1 MPWGNGLGTVGEG
14 LFGRGGAVVDAEEAS
29 AIGARARMIRRRRG
43 LSLDVVAGLAGIS
56 KPYLSQL
63 EHGQRGFNRRGLLE
77 DLAIA
82 LGCSVVDLTGQP
94 YLPPDRASAE
104 ALATLPAVSIAL
116 HECSL
121 SDVPDVAARPV
132 EQLAALVAAAN
143 RHVDETRYQLAGQ
156 GLGAALTELH
166 VHAVAGT
173 PEVRRAAL
181 VALTEACI
189 VAAGIARPLGNGEL
203 STLAAKR
210 ATEAAALTDRAE
222 LVSLAGMT
230 RVGAL
235 VRLGARHR
243 ARTVLAGE
251 LAAAEPHADPS
262 AADTSPAEGYGM
274 LHLVGAQLAARDN
287 RAAEADT
294 HLAEARQLA
303 KATGERNAY
312 HYHFGPA
319 NVAAWSVAIAVE
331 LDRGPTV
338 AETLDASSAAL
349 AALGSADRRA
359 GVHLDLS
366 RAYAQSGGDRDAQAL
381 QHIDTADRIAPTRI
395 RNDPIARDLVVAL
408 DRRARRRVWEL
419 DSLRH
424 RFGVGAGR

>member
-1 MPWGNGLGTVGEG
+1 
-14 LFGRGGAVVDAEEAS
+14 
-29 AIGARARMIRRRRG
+29 
-43 LSLDVVAGLAGIS
+43 
-56 KPYLSQL
+56 
-63 EHGQRGFNRRGLLE
+63 
-77 DLAIA
+77 
-82 LGCSVVDLTGQP
+82 
-94 YLPPDRASAE
+94 
-104 ALATLPAVSIAL
+104 VSIAL

-132 EQLAALVAAAN
+132 EQLADLVDAAN

-156 GLGAALTELH
+156 DLGAALTELH
-166 VHAVAGT
+166 VHAVSGT
-173 PEVRRAAL
+173 PDARRAAL

-210 ATEAAALTDRAE
+210 ATEAAALTDRSE

-230 RVGAL
+230 RVGTL

-251 LAAAEPHADPS
+251 LAAAKPHADPS

-274 LHLVGAQLAARDN
+274 LHLVGAQLAAREN
-287 RAAEADT
+287 QAAEADT

-319 NVAAWSVAIAVE
+319 NVAAWSLAIAVE
-331 LDRGPTV
+331 LDRGPT
-338 AETLDASSAAL
+338 ATETLDASSATL

-381 QHIDTADRIAPTRI
+381 QHIDIADRIAPTRI
-395 RNDPIARDLVVAL
+395 RNDLIARDLVLAWTDVPGAGSGNWTACVIASASAL
-408 DRRARRRVWEL
+408 GVSKPRTAK
-419 DSLRH
+419 H
-424 RFGVGAGR
+424 RFPSTLCR

>member
-1 MPWGNGLGTVGEG
+1 
-14 LFGRGGAVVDAEEAS
+14 
-29 AIGARARMIRRRRG
+29 MIRRRRG
-43 LSLDVVAGLAGIS
+43 LSLDVVAGLSGIG
-56 KPYLSQL
+56 KGYLSML
-63 EHGQRGFNRRGLLE
+63 ERGQRGFNRRGLLE
-77 DLAIA
+77 DLAAA

-94 YLPPDRASAE
+94 YLPPDRASAD
-104 ALATLPAVSIAL
+104 ALATLPAVSVAL

-121 SDVPDVAARPV
+121 SDVPDVAARSV
-132 EQLAALVAAAN
+132 GQLAALVAAAN

-156 GLGAALTELH
+156 GLGAVLTELH
-166 VHAVAGT
+166 VHALSGT
-173 PEVRRAAL
+173 PDVRRAAL

-210 ATEAAALTDRAE
+210 ATEAAALTDRPE

-251 LAAAEPHADPS
+251 LAAAEPHVDPS
-262 AADTSPAEGYGM
+262 AADTAPAEGYGM
-274 LHLVGAQLAARDN
+274 LHLAAAQLAARDS

-294 HLAEARQLA
+294 HLAEAHQLA
-303 KATGERNAY
+303 KATRERNAY

-319 NVAAWSVAIAVE
+319 NVAAWSLAIAVE
-331 LDRGPTV
+331 LERGPSV
-338 AETLDASSAAL
+338 AETLDASPATL

-366 RAYAQSGGDRDAQAL
+366 RAYAQSGGDRDAAAL

-395 RNDPIARDLVVAL
+395 RNDPIARDLVLTL

-419 DSLRH
+419 DSLRN
-424 RFGVGAGR
+424 RFGIAARSSRSVNN